1 MMNRSQTLLS
11 APTLR
16 RYMKVPVFRG
26 APLDLFEL
34 FVAVCRQGLTLVHF
48 SAQLKRFLRNKGV
61 HLGVV

>member
-1 MMNRSQTLLS
+1 
-11 APTLR
+11 
-16 RYMKVPVFRG
+16 MKVPVFRG